1 MDQKESHGVITMAGI
16 AEETTSSSIHL
27 TREDEDVTV
36 LDADDDEEEGMIEL
50 SQDYDDDLEGGS
62 DGKSKATNKG

>member
-1 MDQKESHGVITMAGI
+1 MAEI

-36 LDADDDEEEGMIEL
+36 LDAADDDEEEGMIEL
-50 SQDYDDDLEGGS
+50 SPDYDDDLEGGS
-62 DGKSKATNKG
+62 DGKSKTANKG